1 MITIE
6 LLFAAKNH
14 VWHQYLT
21 MPAHSTVQ
29 DAIEQSGLY
38 AEHPEAKQLS
48 CGIFGEIC
56 APDTP
61 LQPDDRV
68 EVYRPLI
75 FDPMESRR
83 RRAAHRLEKNHPDQN
98 QGKERR
104 KPSAAASMIVNR
116 D

>member
-21 MPAHSTVQ
+21 MPACSTVQ
-29 DAIEQSGLY
+29 DALDQSGLY
-38 AEHPEAKQLS
+38 AQYPETKSYA
-48 CGIFGEIC
+48 CGIFGELC
-56 APDTP
+56 ALDTP

-68 EVYRPLI
+68 EVYRPLV

-83 RRAAHRLEKNHPDQN
+83 RRAAHRTEKKQSENKPGQ
-98 QGKERR
+98 ERL